1 MNKLKIQAVQIP
13 ALLNLEFYTTQKR
26 HLFVFTLFTTQ
37 KMTPEEEDAFYNEL
51 VSNFEIDECKEAEP
65 NIVGK
70 NNYI

>member
-1 MNKLKIQAVQIP
+1 
-13 ALLNLEFYTTQKR
+13 
-26 HLFVFTLFTTQ
+26 
-37 KMTPEEEDAFYNEL
+37 MTPEEEDAFYNEL